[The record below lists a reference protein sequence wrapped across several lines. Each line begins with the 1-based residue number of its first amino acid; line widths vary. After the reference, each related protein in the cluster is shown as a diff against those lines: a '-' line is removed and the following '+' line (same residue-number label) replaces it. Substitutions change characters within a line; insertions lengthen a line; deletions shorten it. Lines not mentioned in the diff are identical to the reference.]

1 MSTPK
6 LGTWLGRLRATA
18 TFVYIAALC
27 LAVAELVIAFVPK
40 SPVRLAVPTTMLTR
54 LDGVGGV
61 VSGVAVDHGSTVL
74 FKVTDPSLGQHL
86 AALAIGLPS
95 LLLVAEI
102 ARRMGKLLLSAQRTD
117 PFTAQTAR
125 DLTAVAKITAAG
137 GIAVSVVAALAGWA
151 LSDTM
156 LTNGSQFTMS
166 SSSVLG
172 WLAVGLIFAGF
183 AQLISRGVDMR
194 AELDTV
200 I

>member
-1 MSTPK
+1 
-6 LGTWLGRLRATA
+6 
-18 TFVYIAALC
+18 
-27 LAVAELVIAFVPK
+27 
-40 SPVRLAVPTTMLTR
+40 
-54 LDGVGGV
+54 
-61 VSGVAVDHGSTVL
+61 
-74 FKVTDPSLGQHL
+74 
-86 AALAIGLPS
+86 
-95 LLLVAEI
+95 
-102 ARRMGKLLLSAQRTD
+102 MGKLLLSAQRTD

-156 LTNGSQFTMS
+156 LTNGSQLTMS